1 MAAFQTILSKVLDY
15 ATDYPGLSQEDIKK
29 IRMTNVACGVQTV
42 NLITLTFILLA
53 FDLHSFFPC
62 LFLELIG
69 LLACL
74 HLEKKGRFT
83 LAKTALYT
91 PILLAVA
98 VGCAGFDERLPV
110 IVYGFPLTI
119 ALFLL
124 YGRKETKVMYPL
136 VYMSVVFLVLG
147 TLISNYIEP
156 IFPMGNPSI
165 LPALTA
171 VISSMALILT
181 VMIVRGFFEESYRAE
196 QKYIEA
202 ANIISEQKERLQTV
216 FDIVEEIILVVGE
229 GGRIQEGFSKFTRSV
244 IQRPETEIIG
254 QNAFDLLIS
263 SAHHDRD
270 EVDQCRSA
278 LEMSLGASE
287 IQWFVNQDKILRE
300 LEFTFAGQRKVLVLN
315 WQPIIRN
322 GIITN
327 LLLMARDIT
336 LNRLHDRIKSE
347 QQERTQALIGIV
359 AAIMKSSRQ
368 AVEGFFMKSLQK
380 LKALDPHNTQSVFF
394 ELHTLKGVARSLGL
408 QEIANRIH
416 IIESSIRSMK
426 AAELDSKLAG
436 LGEYIE
442 SNLQMVRDIAG
453 SQTSSYPIAFQ
464 NLYDVAS
471 HTRLNLYSLLEKHQ
485 IALDYFRV
493 DDGVLGWNSVALE
506 VIHEALQHAI
516 TNTIDHG
523 FVFPRLRQQL
533 TAAKVQLELKAWHED
548 LDTVIELTDNGNGI
562 DDKTLQALA
571 KRYDFDIANFEN
583 PLDLLFESG
592 VSSTTEVSLTSGR
605 GVGTAAV
612 RAAALRLKGK
622 ASLRRNPERGLTLR
636 LTLPRETS
644 LYSTHTLQIRN
655 HKNSDAV

>member
-1 MAAFQTILSKVLDY
+1 LAALQTILSKALDY
-15 ATDYPGLSQEDIKK
+15 ATDHPGLSHEDIKK
-29 IRMTNVACGVQTV
+29 IRMTNVACGVQSV

-53 FDLHSFFPC
+53 FNIHSFFPW
-62 LFLELIG
+62 LFLELLG
-69 LLACL
+69 LIACL
-74 HLEKKGRFT
+74 HLERKGRFT
-83 LAKTALYT
+83 LAKTVFYT
-91 PILLAVA
+91 PILIAVA
-98 VGCAGFDERLPV
+98 VACAGFDERLPV

-119 ALFLL
+119 APFLL
-124 YGRKETKVMYPL
+124 YGRKETRVMYPL
-136 VYMSVVFLVLG
+136 VLTSVVLLVAGNLAAGFLDPV
-147 TLISNYIEP
+147 
-156 IFPMGNPSI
+156 FPMFSLSV
-165 LPALTA
+165 LPVLTA
-171 VISSMALILT
+171 IIFSMALILT

-202 ANIISEQKERLQTV
+202 ANTISEQKERLQTV

-229 GGRIQEGFSKFTRSV
+229 SGRIQEGFSKFTRSV
-244 IQRPETEIIG
+244 IQRPEQDIIG

-278 LEMSLGASE
+278 LEMSLGAPE

-336 LNRLHDRIKSE
+336 LSRLHDRIKSE

-368 AVEGFFMKSLQK
+368 AVEGFFIKSQQK
-380 LKALDPHNTQSVFF
+380 LQALDPHNTQSVFF

-416 IIESSIRSMK
+416 ILESSIRSMK
-426 AAELDSKLAG
+426 AAELDSKLAA
-436 LGEYIE
+436 LAEYIE

-485 IALDYFRV
+485 IPLDYFRV
-493 DDGVLGWNSVALE
+493 DDGVLGWNSAALE
-506 VIHEALQHAI
+506 VIFEALQHAI

-523 FVFPRLRQQL
+523 FVFPRLRQQI
-533 TAAKVQLELKAWHED
+533 TAPKVQLELKAWHED
-548 LDTVIELTDNGNGI
+548 LYTVIELSDNGNGI
-562 DDKTLQALA
+562 DDKSLLALA
-571 KRYDFDIANFEN
+571 KRYDLDLAKFEN

-612 RAAALRLKGK
+612 RDAALRLKGK
-622 ASLRRNPERGLTLR
+622 AMLRRNPERGLTLR
-636 LTLPRETS
+636 LILPRETS
-644 LYSTHTLQIRN
+644 LYSTHTIQIRGQ
-655 HKNSDAV
+655 KNSDAI